1 MNKLKNSLPTNVL
14 KLIYLSLVQSHLLY
28 GLLVWGGEIDKTIG
42 KRLVTLQKKGIRTI
56 TKSGYVAH
64 TDPHFKELGLLKLT
78 DMYKLQV
85 IKMYCLALEKRTP
98 DYIYFPSNQR

>member
-42 KRLVTLQKKGIRTI
+42 KRLVTLQKKA
-56 TKSGYVAH
+56 S
-64 TDPHFKELGLLKLT
+64 EL
-78 DMYKLQV
+78 
-85 IKMYCLALEKRTP
+85 
-98 DYIYFPSNQR
+98 

>member
-1 MNKLKNSLPTNVL
+1 MVYLFGEVKSIKLLH
-14 KLIYLSLVQSHLLY
+14 YDLLHC
-28 GLLVWGGEIDKTIG
+28 K
-42 KRLVTLQKKGIRTI
+42 KKGIRTI

-64 TDPHFKELGLLKLT
+64 TDPLFKELGLLKLT

-98 DYIYFPSNQR
+98 DYICSKVDSTYIKHNYNTRTG